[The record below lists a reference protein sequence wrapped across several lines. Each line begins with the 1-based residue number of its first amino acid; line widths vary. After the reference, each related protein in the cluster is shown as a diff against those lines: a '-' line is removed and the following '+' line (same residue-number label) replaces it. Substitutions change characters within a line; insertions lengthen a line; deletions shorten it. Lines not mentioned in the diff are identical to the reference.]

1 MDFFSRNVHHPQARL
16 YIRIMQ
22 SQLRLSELC
31 ALISDTLENA
41 FHDKAYWLLA
51 EIKERNDKGEYIY
64 FELVEKAANSTD
76 IIARINASVWRKEAL
91 AAFRNFEDITG
102 KRPEKGMQ
110 VLVKAGV
117 NYHPVYGLSLQLFDI
132 DSQHMLG
139 QLELQRR
146 KTIELL
152 AAKPGIRL
160 IDGILHTLNKELELA
175 PVIQRIALITSAS
188 AAGYQDFMHTLEQNT
203 FGYKFIIEKYFSIL
217 QGENA
222 AEQMKQQLLK
232 IFEDSK
238 IRKFDAVVFIRGG
251 GAQSDLLPFD
261 QFNLAHAVARFPVP
275 VITGIGHL
283 RNESIVDMVA
293 HTFTKTPTRAAELI
307 IAHNREFEEQVM
319 GMRELITLRTNAL
332 LTKNHR
338 RLDHIS
344 AILTNGTIQ
353 LLHTNSNQLSR
364 LIEKFSSGSAKFIQS
379 ENALLDEMKR
389 DLKGLSER
397 YIDRQKHRI
406 DILNERVKNLSPENV
421 LKRGYAMI
429 KKNDQLIVST
439 KQLKKGDEIKVVMQD
454 GEVNAT
460 IDNK

>member
-1 MDFFSRNVHHPQARL
+1 MPE
-16 YIRIMQ
+16 
-22 SQLRLSELC
+22 QLRLSELC
-31 ALISDTLENA
+31 RLVNDALQLA
-41 FHDKAYWLLA
+41 FHERAYWVLA

-64 FELVEKAANSTD
+64 FELVEKATD
-76 IIARINASVWRKEAL
+76 GSEIIARINASVWRKEAL
-91 AAFRNFEDITG
+91 AAFRNFEDVTG

-117 NYHPVYGLSLQLFDI
+117 TYHPVYGLSLQLFDI

-146 KTIELL
+146 KTIEQL
-152 AAKPGIRL
+152 ASKPGIRL
-160 IDGILHTLNKELELA
+160 ADGALHTPNKALDLS

-188 AAGYQDFMHTLEQNT
+188 AAGYQDFMHSLEQNA
-203 FGYKFIIEKYFSIL
+203 FGYKFSVEKYFSIL

-232 IFEDSK
+232 IYDDSK
-238 IRKFDAVVFIRGG
+238 NKNFDAVVFIRGG

-261 QFNLAHAVARFPVP
+261 QFNLAHAVARFPIP

-283 RNESIVDMVA
+283 RNESIVDMAA
-293 HTFTKTPTRAAELI
+293 HTSTKTPTRAAELI
-307 IAHNREFEEQVM
+307 IAHNREFEETVL
-319 GMRELITLRTNAL
+319 GLRELVTLRTNAL
-332 LTKNHR
+332 LAKNHR

-353 LLHTNSNQLSR
+353 LLNTNANQLNR
-364 LIEKFSSGSAKFIQS
+364 MVEKLSSCSAKFIQS
-379 ENALLDEMKR
+379 ENTQLDEMKR

-397 YIDRQKHRI
+397 YLDRQKHRL
-406 DILNERVKNLSPENV
+406 DLLNEKVKHLSPENV

-429 KKNDQLIVST
+429 RKNDQLIVSA
-439 KQLKKGDEIKVVMQD
+439 KQLVNGDEIILVMQD
-454 GEVNAT
+454 GEKKST
-460 IDNK
+460 IIN

>member
-1 MDFFSRNVHHPQARL
+1 ME
-16 YIRIMQ
+16 
-22 SQLRLSELC
+22 QLRLSELC
-31 ALISDTLENA
+31 RLVSDALQSVFNER
-41 FHDKAYWLLA
+41 AYWVLA

-64 FELVEKAANSTD
+64 FELVEKATNSTEV
-76 IIARINASVWRKEAL
+76 IARINASVWRKEAL

-139 QLELQRR
+139 QLELQRI

-152 AAKPGIRL
+152 ASKSGIRL
-160 IDGILHTLNKELELA
+160 IDNVLTTPNKELEL
-175 PVIQRIALITSAS
+175 PTVIKRIALITSAS
-188 AAGYQDFMHTLEQNT
+188 AAGYQDFMHTLEQNI
-203 FGYKFIIEKYFSIL
+203 FGYKFSVETYFSIL
-217 QGENA
+217 QGEKA
-222 AEQMKQQLLK
+222 AGQMKEQLIR

-238 IRKFDAVVFIRGG
+238 IKSFDAVVFIRGG

-261 QFNLAHAVARFPVP
+261 QFNLAHAVARFPIP

-293 HTFTKTPTRAAELI
+293 HTSTKTPTRAAELI
-307 IAHNREFEEQVM
+307 IGHNRSFEEEIM
-319 GMRELITLRTNAL
+319 SLRELITLRTNGL
-332 LTKNHR
+332 LTKHHR

-353 LLHTNSNQLSR
+353 LLNTNENQLNR
-364 LIEKFSSGSAKFIQS
+364 ILEKISSGAAKLVKS
-379 ENALLDEMKR
+379 EQQQLDETQR
-389 DLKGLSER
+389 NFKGLSDR
-397 YIDRQKHRI
+397 FLDRQKHRI
-406 DILNERVKNLSPENV
+406 DLLQERVKNLSPENV

-429 KKNDQLIVST
+429 RKNDQLIISA
-439 KQLKKGDEIKVVMQD
+439 KQIEIGDAVQIIMHD
-454 GEVNAT
+454 GEAVSVIN
-460 IDNK
+460 DVKNKI